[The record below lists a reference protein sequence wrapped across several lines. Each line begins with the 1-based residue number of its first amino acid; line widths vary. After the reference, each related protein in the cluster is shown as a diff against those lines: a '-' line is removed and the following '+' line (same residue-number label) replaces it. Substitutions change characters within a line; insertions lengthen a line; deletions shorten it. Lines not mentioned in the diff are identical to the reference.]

1 MTVIPATRT
10 LSNLLTMQRSSFIGR
25 QWTRRW
31 VVLALVLAAALG
43 SLVSAADVASGEN
56 PVVVRVRNPDGKDV
70 VQTAYRAMEF
80 RGLRIRVLGAGDA
93 LLLRPASVGALESLR
108 PLSANDGE
116 KVAPHLLGVQPAK
129 RDILP
134 LPVETDLAGS
144 PGLVVQRETTRAD
157 SVTFELSE
165 PARVYAYLDWRN
177 AVALTAD
184 GWRRFQANPTARH
197 SIYYR
202 DFPAGRNA
210 LKLADGFFTGVGISP
225 LARLSAAEKI
235 VPVGESSGAE
245 PALSVHSFNREVQE
259 VRLAYSWRQPGRPEP
274 VVVRET
280 QVRLQPGE
288 NRVPLPAERIDEGVL
303 YWIDVVLR
311 GAGAEW
317 KLSLPFG
324 RFPPPPPDASVQA
337 PILPYGAYM
346 KIATNDDSAIYDRLL
361 VATFYQMRRLKM
373 NTVVLNTAEAPRRH
387 LDLAQSFG
395 LKTIVRL
402 NRAGGPDQ
410 EEMMRHPAILT
421 YMIGDEPQI
430 GPKLDDHILR
440 FEAITKKYP
449 QFKPVTCTIF
459 DSWGTGDVRDPNRIY
474 NEYLQKYKLVRLGRY
489 YPFRKLDY
497 GVGKPLAYKT
507 TLEAASIMLGL
518 EADTAREW
526 WLVPPF
532 FGASLK
538 TPTPAQFWRNP
549 TGLEITNLMHLA
561 LAHRCTGLIGWGTHS
576 HANWHGLLF
585 DGVTMQVTSEE
596 TFAAME
602 QFGAQLM
609 RVKPLLQAFTPA
621 LIQIHK
627 SRPFALDVQ
636 ARWLKTGQMAIYAV
650 NRDIENVAA
659 VDLLAMIADR
669 ALAKTGKPSVQ
680 AEAFVAEIAA
690 VKDALTDTA
699 IGWKH
704 EVMDKRFD
712 YLRINDRIGPGA
724 ARLYI
729 VYGRQNGGFSEKA
742 IPAGAREHWFDK
754 AFSSID

>member
-1 MTVIPATRT
+1 MKRT
-10 LSNLLTMQRSSFIGR
+10 SNIHGPNLWKGILLAF
-25 QWTRRW
+25 
-31 VVLALVLAAALG
+31 VLTAAPG
-43 SLVSAADVASGEN
+43 SLLWAADVASGED
-56 PVVVRVRNPDGKDV
+56 PVVVRIKNPDGKDV
-70 VQTAYRAMEF
+70 SQTAYRAMEY
-80 RGLRIRVLGAGDA
+80 RGLRARVLGAGDV

-108 PLSANDGE
+108 PPSANDGE
-116 KVAPHLLGVQPAK
+116 KIAPHLLGVQPAK

-134 LPVETDLAGS
+134 LPVEPALAGA
-144 PGLVVQRETTRAD
+144 PGLIVQREATRAD
-157 SVTFELSE
+157 TVSFELSE

-177 AVALTAD
+177 AAALTAT
-184 GWRRFQANPTARH
+184 GWRRFSTNPTARH

-202 DFPAGRNA
+202 DFPAGGNS
-210 LKLADGFFTGVGISP
+210 LQLADGFFSGVGISP
-225 LARLSAAEKI
+225 LSRLSAAEKI

-245 PALSVHSFNREVQE
+245 PALSVHSFHREVEE
-259 VRLAYSWRQPGRPEP
+259 VRLNYVYRQPGRPQP
-274 VVVRET
+274 VVSRET
-280 QVRLQPGE
+280 RVKLQPGE
-288 NRVPLPAERIDEGVL
+288 NRVPLPVGDLAVGVL
-303 YWIDVVLR
+303 YWIDVTLG

-324 RFPPPPPDASVQA
+324 RFPPLPPDASVQA

-346 KIATNDDSAIYDRLL
+346 KIATNDDPAIYDRLL
-361 VATFYQMRRLKM
+361 AATFYQMRRLKM

-387 LDLAQSFG
+387 LDLAQAFG

-402 NRAGGPDQ
+402 NRAGGAEQ

-430 GPKLDDHILR
+430 GPKLDDHIVR
-440 FEAITKKYP
+440 FEALTKKYP

-474 NEYLQKYKLVRLGRY
+474 NEHLNKYKLVRLGRY

-497 GVGKPLAYKT
+497 GVGKPLSYKT

-532 FGASLK
+532 FGAAPKSPK
-538 TPTPAQFWRNP
+538 PAQFWRNP
-549 TGLEITNLMHLA
+549 TGLEITNLMQLA

-585 DGVTMQVTSEE
+585 DGVTMQITSEE
-596 TFAAME
+596 TFADMARFGE
-602 QFGAQLM
+602 QLT
-609 RVKPLLQAFTPA
+609 RIKPLLLAFTPA
-621 LIQIHK
+621 LVQVHRT
-627 SRPFALDVQ
+627 RPLALDVQ

-650 NRDIENVAA
+650 NRDIENEAA
-659 VDLLAMIADR
+659 VDLLTMIADR
-669 ALAKTGKPSVQ
+669 AIAKTGQPSVQ
-680 AEAFVAEIAA
+680 PEAFVTEIAT
-690 VKDALTDTA
+690 VRDALTDTE

-724 ARLYI
+724 ARLYV
-729 VYGRQNGGFSEKA
+729 VYGQQNGGFSEKA